1 MSNTATS
8 NTAPSNSVTSNPA
21 ETFRHAIN
29 WFEIPSTDLERAATF
44 YEKLFDRKIRREHFG
59 EPMAIFMSS
68 KEGVGGTLVQRADQ
82 SPSDSGVLIY
92 LNADGV
98 LADAVARIPKI
109 GGTVLVPVTEIP
121 GGFGRY
127 AVLRDTEGNRIALH
141 EH

>member
-8 NTAPSNSVTSNPA
+8 NTAASNPAASNPA

-29 WFEIPSTDLERAATF
+29 WFEIPTTDLERAATF

-82 SPSDSGVLIY
+82 APSDSGVLIY

-98 LADAVARIPKI
+98 LDAAVARVPKI
-109 GGTVLVPVTEIP
+109 GGSVLVPVT
-121 GGFGRY
+121 
-127 AVLRDTEGNRIALH
+127 V
-141 EH
+141 

>member
-1 MSNTATS
+1 MTNTATTDAATT
-8 NTAPSNSVTSNPA
+8 NTAAASH
-21 ETFRHAIN
+21 HAIN
-29 WFEIPSTDLERAATF
+29 WFEIPSTDLDRAATF

-82 SPSDSGVLIY
+82 PPSDSGVLIY
-92 LNADGV
+92 LNADGI
-98 LADAVARIPKI
+98 LADAVARVPKI
-109 GGTVLVPVTEIP
+109 GGKVLVPITEIP

>member
-1 MSNTATS
+1 ML
-8 NTAPSNSVTSNPA
+8 PSTQPRRANVTDTA

-29 WFEIPSTDLERAATF
+29 WFEIPSTDLDRAATF

>member
-1 MSNTATS
+1 MTNTATTDAATT
-8 NTAPSNSVTSNPA
+8 NNAA
-21 ETFRHAIN
+21 ACHHAIN
-29 WFEIPSTDLERAATF
+29 WFEIPTTDLERAATF

-68 KEGVGGTLVQRADQ
+68 KEGVGGTLVERADQ
-82 SPSDSGVLIY
+82 APSDSGVLIY

-98 LADAVARIPKI
+98 LDAAVARVAQI
-109 GGTVLVPVTEIP
+109 GGSVLVPITVIP